1 MRYEGGILML
11 KTLFGIFLVL
21 HGLVHLLYVGQS
33 VRLFELQE
41 GMVWPDG
48 AWALSRLVGNDATR
62 TVAAIAGVIAAVV
75 FVAGGVGLLM
85 GQGWSRPVIV
95 AAALFS
101 SALYLLLWD
110 GQFQALPDKGGVG
123 ILINAAIILIL
134 LVGNWP
140 PIDV

>member
-1 MRYEGGILML
+1 ML

-41 GMVWPDG
+41 GMAWPDG
-48 AWALSRLVGNDATR
+48 AWAFSRLMGNEAIR
-62 TVAAIAGVIAAVV
+62 TVAAIAGVIAAVI
-75 FVAGGVGLLM
+75 FMIGGIGLLL
-85 GQGWSRPVIV
+85 GHGWSRPVIV
-95 AAALFS
+95 AAAVFS

-110 GQFQALPDKGGVG
+110 GQFQALDNKGGVG
-123 ILINAAIILIL
+123 ILINLATILTL
-134 LVGNWP
+134 LVGKWP